1 MYKIEKKKSKCVCVA
16 QAREGAEEET
26 AALSD
31 RPGLIGIIAG

>member
-1 MYKIEKKKSKCVCVA
+1 MYKIEKKNLSVCVA